1 MQKKRF
7 KILAPAVGRGVS
19 LAAFCL
25 ALMLVLSPVSQQS
38 VAADSQTTLT
48 QPLPAET
55 QPASLPRVGGKLIP
69 LGKTTG
75 IKLFS
80 RGTMVVGFSEL
91 ESCGRCPA
99 RDGGLQE
106 GDVLLKLN
114 GQDITGNESLTALL
128 AELPDENARFTV
140 LRDEQEQTVPVKA
153 VYDKVCAEHSN
164 NIGKKFVMGASSGGY
179 FTWQLL
185 EDYTDFF
192 DAAMP
197 MASGYVPSDEALDRI
212 RDNGID
218 LIIAHGKYDELAS
231 FDEYILPRM
240 EKLTKLKNCI
250 CFFPEWVYN
259 GDGGVA
265 SVFFGIEM
273 GQHCIINWVQH
284 NLIFDNGIPADNR
297 LPDGV
302 TGWIKSVCAG

>member
-1 MQKKRF
+1 M
-7 KILAPAVGRGVS
+7 A
-19 LAAFCL
+19 
-25 ALMLVLSPVSQQS
+25 
-38 VAADSQTTLT
+38 
-48 QPLPAET
+48 
-55 QPASLPRVGGKLIP
+55 
-69 LGKTTG
+69 
-75 IKLFS
+75 
-80 RGTMVVGFSEL
+80 
-91 ESCGRCPA
+91 
-99 RDGGLQE
+99 
-106 GDVLLKLN
+106 
-114 GQDITGNESLTALL
+114 
-128 AELPDENARFTV
+128 LPDFKNLEQNKNSIPEWSKYMNDDQFISYSCTYKSKIFLDLFDEYILPCEKTGDIRYYVFDPVKHGAAPDKKYPV
-140 LRDEQEQTVPVKA
+140 LMWLHGASNSLMEKECIMCSGAEQFASPKYQSLMGGAYLIVPLANEQRLPDGTILGAWSEEYSAPVKA

-197 MASGYVPSDEALDRI
+197 MASGYVPSDVALDRI

-302 TGWIKSVCAG
+302 TGWIKSVCDE

>member
-25 ALMLVLSPVSQQS
+25 ALMLVLSPVSRQS

-140 LRDEQEQTVPVKA
+140 LRDEQEQTV
-153 VYDKVCAEHSN
+153 
-164 NIGKKFVMGASSGGY
+164 
-179 FTWQLL
+179 
-185 EDYTDFF
+185 
-192 DAAMP
+192 
-197 MASGYVPSDEALDRI
+197 
-212 RDNGID
+212 
-218 LIIAHGKYDELAS
+218 
-231 FDEYILPRM
+231 
-240 EKLTKLKNCI
+240 
-250 CFFPEWVYN
+250 
-259 GDGGVA
+259 
-265 SVFFGIEM
+265 
-273 GQHCIINWVQH
+273 
-284 NLIFDNGIPADNR
+284 
-297 LPDGV
+297 
-302 TGWIKSVCAG
+302 

>member
-1 MQKKRF
+1 MCSGAEQFASPKYQSLMGGAYL
-7 KILAPAVGRGVS
+7 IVPLA
-19 LAAFCL
+19 
-25 ALMLVLSPVSQQS
+25 
-38 VAADSQTTLT
+38 
-48 QPLPAET
+48 
-55 QPASLPRVGGKLIP
+55 
-69 LGKTTG
+69 
-75 IKLFS
+75 
-80 RGTMVVGFSEL
+80 
-91 ESCGRCPA
+91 
-99 RDGGLQE
+99 
-106 GDVLLKLN
+106 
-114 GQDITGNESLTALL
+114 NEQR
-128 AELPDENARFTV
+128 LPDGTILGEWSEEYSA
-140 LRDEQEQTVPVKA
+140 PVKA
-153 VYDKVCAEHSN
+153 VYDKVCAEHSK

-185 EDYTDFF
+185 EDYTDYF

-212 RDNGID
+212 RDNGIN

-284 NLIFDNGIPADNR
+284 NLIFDNGTPADNR

-302 TGWIKSVCAG
+302 TGWIRSVCAG